1 VKVALTGSHVP
12 VCIEPFDLRINW
24 AMARRTLVQSK
35 RNIMAGHSKFKN
47 IMHRKGRQDAQKAKA
62 FTKLAKEIT
71 VAAKTGVPDV
81 AMNPRLRLAVTNA
94 RGQSMPKDRIERAIA
109 QAAAAGGEDWKS
121 VRYEGFGPGG
131 VGLIVETLTDNLNRT
146 AGNLRS
152 YFSKNGGNLGTTN
165 SVTSGF
171 NQRGEIRYPLAVA
184 SEDDMLEA
192 AIEAGADDCMSDEDG
207 HLIICTFESL
217 NEVSSAMSARFGDA
231 EEAGIV
237 WRGHMDVAV
246 DSAVAPTLM
255 KLLEILEDDD
265 DVQNVFGNYEM
276 PEGFEG

>member
-1 VKVALTGSHVP
+1 
-12 VCIEPFDLRINW
+12 
-24 AMARRTLVQSK
+24 
-35 RNIMAGHSKFKN
+35 MAGHSKFKN
-47 IMHRKGRQDAQKAKA
+47 IMHRKGRQDAQKAKI
-62 FTKLAKEIT
+62 FTKIAKEIT
-71 VAAKTGVPDV
+71 VAAKLGVPDV

-94 RGQSMPKDRIERAIA
+94 RAQSMPKDRIERAIA
-109 QAAAAGGEDWKS
+109 QASAAGGEDYKS

-171 NQRGEIRYPLAVA
+171 DQVGEVRYPLAAA

-192 AIEAGADDCMSDEDG
+192 AIEAGADDCISDEDG
-207 HLIICTFESL
+207 HLILCGFGAL
-217 NEVSSAMSARFGDA
+217 NEVSSALGERFGDA
-231 EEAGIV
+231 ESANV
-237 WRGHMDVAV
+237 TWRPHVNVPV
-246 DSAVAPTLM
+246 DMATAPTLM

-276 PEGFEG
+276 PDDFEG

>member
-1 VKVALTGSHVP
+1 
-12 VCIEPFDLRINW
+12 
-24 AMARRTLVQSK
+24 
-35 RNIMAGHSKFKN
+35 MAGHSKFKN
-47 IMHRKGRQDAQKAKA
+47 IQHRKGRQDAVRAKA

-71 VAAKTGVPDV
+71 VAAKVGVPDV
-81 AMNPRLRLAVTNA
+81 AMNPRLRLAVANA
-94 RGQSMPKDRIERAIA
+94 RGMSMPKDRIERAIA
-109 QAAAAGGEDWKS
+109 QASAAGGEDYKA

-171 NQRGEIRYPLAVA
+171 DQVGEVRYPLSVA

-192 AIEAGADDCMSDEDG
+192 AIDAGADDCTSDEDG
-207 HLIICTFESL
+207 HTIICGFGDL
-217 NEVSSAMSARFGDA
+217 NEVSTALAQKFGDA
-231 EEAGIV
+231 EQASV
-237 WRGHMDVAV
+237 TWRPHINVEV
-246 DSAVAPTLM
+246 DMATAPTLM
-255 KLLEILEDDD
+255 KLLDILEDDD

-276 PEGFEG
+276 PDGFEG

>member
-1 VKVALTGSHVP
+1 
-12 VCIEPFDLRINW
+12 
-24 AMARRTLVQSK
+24 
-35 RNIMAGHSKFKN
+35 
-47 IMHRKGRQDAQKAKA
+47 
-62 FTKLAKEIT
+62 
-71 VAAKTGVPDV
+71 
-81 AMNPRLRLAVTNA
+81 
-94 RGQSMPKDRIERAIA
+94 MPKDRIERAIA
-109 QAAAAGGEDWKS
+109 QAAAAGGEDYKA

-171 NQRGEIRYPLAVA
+171 DQVGEVRYPLSVA
-184 SEDDMLEA
+184 SEDEMLEA

-207 HLIICTFESL
+207 HLILCSFGAL
-217 NEVSSAMSARFGDA
+217 NEVSSALGERFGDA
-231 EEAGIV
+231 EAANV
-237 WRGHMDVAV
+237 TWRPHVTVPV
-246 DSAVAPTLM
+246 DMATAPTLM

-276 PEGFEG
+276 PDDFEG

>member
-1 VKVALTGSHVP
+1 
-12 VCIEPFDLRINW
+12 
-24 AMARRTLVQSK
+24 
-35 RNIMAGHSKFKN
+35 MAGHSKFKN
-47 IMHRKGRQDAQKAKA
+47 IMHRKGRQDAQRAKI
-62 FTKLAKEIT
+62 FTKIAKEIT
-71 VAAKTGVPDV
+71 VAAKLGVPDV

-94 RGQSMPKDRIERAIA
+94 RSQSMPKDRIERAIA
-109 QAAAAGGEDWKS
+109 QAAAAGGEDYKA

-171 NQRGEIRYPLAVA
+171 DQVGEVRYPLSVA
-184 SEDDMLEA
+184 SEDEMLEA

-207 HLIICTFESL
+207 HLILCSFGAL
-217 NEVSSAMSARFGDA
+217 NEVSSALGERFGDA
-231 EEAGIV
+231 EAANV
-237 WRGHMDVAV
+237 TWRPHVTVPV
-246 DSAVAPTLM
+246 DMATAPTLM

-276 PEGFEG
+276 PDDFEG